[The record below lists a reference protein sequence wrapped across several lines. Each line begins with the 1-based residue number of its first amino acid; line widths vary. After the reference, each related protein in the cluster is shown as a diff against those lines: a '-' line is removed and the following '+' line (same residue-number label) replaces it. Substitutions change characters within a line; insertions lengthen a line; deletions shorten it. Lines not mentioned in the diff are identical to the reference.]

1 MLITWKAKYLVD
13 NPVIDKQ
20 HRELVNIINELY
32 DAIKDKGDI
41 DYAFITYKELMNYT
55 ETHFSEEEEILRKA
69 NYPDLERHIK
79 THQKLKAKVIELK
92 EHFEEDKKEICLE
105 TFLFLK
111 SWITDHILAE
121 DTKYAPFI
129 KDIK

>member
-1 MLITWKAKYLVD
+1 MIDTQHHELVD
-13 NPVIDKQ
+13 
-20 HRELVNIINELY
+20 IINELH

-41 DYAFITYKELMNYT
+41 DYAYITYKELMQYT
-55 ETHFSEEEEILRKA
+55 ETHFAEEEELLRKA
-69 NYPDLERHIK
+69 NYPELEKHK
-79 THQKLKAKVIELK
+79 QEHQQLKDRVLDLK

-111 SWITDHILAE
+111 SWITDHIVAE
-121 DTKYAPFI
+121 DSKYKPYI